1 MDSDPLH
8 DFFLAAAGAAGALI
22 GLLFVA
28 ISVAPERLLGDDA
41 PQSNRIRALSALT
54 AFTNALVVSLFALI
68 AGVDLGW
75 TAVVVALIGLRF
87 VVGSLLSLFD
97 AAGSGPGRLR
107 DGTFLVGLVV
117 VFMLQLLFGIRLIGS
132 DASTGPERGLAVL
145 VVVCFL
151 IAISRAWELIGG
163 PTVSLHDELRA
174 LLRRRR

>member
-1 MDSDPLH
+1 MPDPLH

-41 PQSNRIRALSALT
+41 PQANRIRALSALT
-54 AFTNALVVSLFALI
+54 AFTNALSVSLFALI
-68 AGVDLGW
+68 EGIDVGW
-75 TAVVVALIGLRF
+75 TAVVVALIGLHF
-87 VVGSLLSLFD
+87 VLGSLLSLLNRTRR
-97 AAGSGPGRLR
+97 GPGALR

-117 VFMLQLLFGIRLIGS
+117 VFLLQLYFGIRMIADDQPV
-132 DASTGPERGLAVL
+132 DAVRGLAVL

-151 IAISRAWELIGG
+151 IAISRSWELIGG
-163 PTVSLHDELRA
+163 PSVSLRGELVT